1 MGRTG
6 NVWTEYIPTPEHVE
20 YMIYPRL
27 LALAEVAWT
36 NPEQK
41 DWKRFH
47 AEALQE
53 VKVLN
58 SMGYHTFDLQNE
70 AGNRPVALSVDNHL
84 AKEEGGICTSL
95 FGLLSGRRRIGID

>member
-1 MGRTG
+1 MYGVQA
-6 NVWTEYIPTPEHVE
+6 NLFTEYIPTPEHAE

-53 VKVLN
+53 TV
-58 SMGYHTFDLQNE
+58 
-70 AGNRPVALSVDNHL
+70 R
-84 AKEEGGICTSL
+84 
-95 FGLLSGRRRIGID
+95 

>member
-1 MGRTG
+1 
-6 NVWTEYIPTPEHVE
+6 
-20 YMIYPRL
+20 MIYPRL

-70 AGNRPVALSVDNHL
+70 VGNRPVALSVDNHL
-84 AKEEGGICTSL
+84 AKGKKVYRTRGCVWTNEIEHGIQKIPAC
-95 FGLLSGRRRIGID
+95 GRRQGYNGLCFLCYSL